1 MADYKDLKEALD
13 FALSTAMVVDNNL
26 QDGFQWTDVFSLVPV
41 LSKLPVAV
49 EGIENVPDELEAM
62 QNDEEGRAAL
72 ITYVKDL
79 YDIDDNHAEAL
90 VEQGVRAGVELGV
103 LVTLIRKS
111 KE

>member
-62 QNDEEGRAAL
+62 QNDEEGRAEL
-72 ITYVKDL
+72 IAYVKDL
-79 YDIDDNHAEAL
+79 YDIDDDHAEAL
-90 VEQGVRAGVELGV
+90 VEQGVRAGVELGI